1 MDFEQARFNMVEQ
14 QIRPWEVLDP
24 AVLDLLIKLKRE
36 DFVPAAYRAI
46 AFTDMEI
53 PLGHAQSMMSPKL
66 EARILQEI
74 GVKTTDRVL
83 EIGTGS
89 GYLTALL
96 AKSSAHVTSIEYFQ
110 NFSDDAAEKLARAGI
125 HNAKFRVGDAAASPL
140 PFIAGGDLFDVI
152 VLTGSTPIL
161 PPAFLDTLAAHG
173 RLFAILGDAPV
184 MKATLFTK
192 TGDAQFASVE
202 LFETVVPP
210 LIHAAHPSRFAF

>member
-24 AVLDLLIKLKRE
+24 TVLDLLFKLKRE
-36 DFVPAAYRAI
+36 DFVPVAYRAI

-53 PLGHAQSMMSPKL
+53 PLGFDQSMLSPKL
-66 EARILQEI
+66 EARILQELGI
-74 GVKTTDRVL
+74 KPTDRVL

-110 NFSDDAAEKLARAGI
+110 DLSDDAAEKLAFAGI
-125 HNAKFRVGDAAASPL
+125 HNVRLQVGDAAASPR

-161 PPAFLDTLAAHG
+161 PPAFLETLAAHG
-173 RLFAILGDAPV
+173 RLFAVTGDAPV
-184 MKATLFTK
+184 MKATLFTH
-192 TGDAQFASVE
+192 TGDAQFTSVE
-202 LFETVVPP
+202 LFETVIPP
-210 LIHAAHPSRFAF
+210 LIHAANPSRFAF